1 MRAAGFRRVLIAA
14 LCLCMALPPSL
25 LTPPVRAQDAPLSDL
40 QRQAAL
46 DPIVIITGKRST
58 VEVVERLSKV
68 IELKDRIKRVDG
80 FDPNII
86 DVKALSPNRI
96 RVQALLQGVTTLVLT
111 DEFGNTFIIEVFVKG
126 DARHLQAIIDN
137 RFPDSSVEAY
147 KVQDSVAL
155 TGWVSQPEHITQIVE
170 IAEQFYPRVLNQM
183 NVGGVQQVKLKV
195 KIMEVQRS
203 KLRRMGINF
212 LTNNFDSAFVSSTPG
227 QLNTLDGFGLTPGNV
242 TASFTG
248 STLAAASLAFGY
260 VTDSGALSLFLDAL
274 KEEELLK
281 ILAEPILVT
290 TNGRPAMMLSGGEFP
305 ILVPQS
311 LGTVSIEWRPFGV
324 RMETVPIILGDGRV
338 RLEVMPE
345 VSERDF
351 ANSITLS
358 GSTVPAL
365 TTRRVNTQVE
375 MRFGQTLMLAGLL
388 SSRQTAQTQK
398 IPFLGELPWAG
409 SFFRRVS
416 YDDVE
421 TELVILVTPE
431 LVAPLEAG
439 QVPRG
444 GPGTFTSTPTDRELL
459 FGGMIEIP
467 KYGEACQGCMGMGA
481 CDDCQ
486 SGRRSQAFQLPVQEQ
501 SVPLTGAGQSES
513 APSTAT
519 RPMTSEEAAALL
531 RAPLRGPAQRSRPQ
545 LDPRTQTNPFAGGVR
560 QVQYQTSPGGSNRV
574 YQALGRGSQT
584 FRDRAGQ
591 NPYARTMA
599 PGAGPQITPGSR
611 SQRTLTIPPQQ
622 NLRQAVPRQTQPSR
636 TRGPGLIQP

>member
-1 MRAAGFRRVLIAA
+1 MRAGRLHRVLTAA
-14 LCLCMALPPSL
+14 LCFCVAVPPTSFGQMA
-25 LTPPVRAQDAPLSDL
+25 RAQDAPVNDL

-46 DPIVIITGKRST
+46 DPIVILTSKRST

-111 DEFGNTFIIEVFVKG
+111 DEFGNTYIIEVFVKG

-203 KLRRMGINF
+203 KMRRMGINF
-212 LTNNFDSAFVSSTPG
+212 LTNNFDSGFISSTPG
-227 QLNTLDGFGLTPGNV
+227 QLNRLDGFGLTPGNV

-248 STLAAASLAFGY
+248 STLSAASLAFGY
-260 VTDSGALSLFLDAL
+260 VTDAGALSLFLDAL

-290 TNGRPAMMLSGGEFP
+290 TNGRPAMMLAGGEFP

-324 RMETVPIILGDGRV
+324 KMETVPIILGDGRV

-351 ANSITLS
+351 ANSVTLS

-398 IPFLGELPWAG
+398 IPLLGELPWAG

-431 LVAPLEAG
+431 LVAPLESG
-439 QVPRG
+439 QVPAG
-444 GPGTFTSTPTDRELL
+444 GPGTYTSIPTDREL
-459 FGGMIEIP
+459 FFSGMIEVP
-467 KYGEACQGCMGMGA
+467 KYGEECQGCMGLGT

-501 SVPLTGAGQSES
+501 SVPLTNPEAGPFDSTVPGAVTGRG
-513 APSTAT
+513 T
-519 RPMTSEEAAALL
+519 MTPEEETAALL
-531 RAPLRGPAQRSRPQ
+531 RLPRQNRSQ
-545 LDPRTQTNPFAGGVR
+545 LNPFAGGVR
-560 QVQYQTSPGGSNRV
+560 QVNYQTSVPDGSSHV
-574 YQALGRGSQT
+574 YQALGRGSET
-584 FRDRAGQ
+584 FRDRASSISTTAS
-591 NPYARTMA
+591 PYETSMPR
-599 PGAGPQITPGSR
+599 GSGPQINPGNGG
-611 SQRTLTIPPQQ
+611 QRRLTIPSQ
-622 NLRQAVPRQTQPSR
+622 NPSR
-636 TRGPGLIQP
+636 QGPPPRSGRLPGLIEP

>member
-1 MRAAGFRRVLIAA
+1 MRPGGFRRVLTAA
-14 LCLCMALPPSL
+14 LCLSVLSPPFAFQQAA
-25 LTPPVRAQDAPLSDL
+25 RAQDAPLNDL

-46 DPIVIITGKRST
+46 DPIVILTARRST

-86 DVKALSPNRI
+86 DVKALSPNRV
-96 RVQALLQGVTTLVLT
+96 RVQALVQGVTTLILT
-111 DEFGNTFIIEVFVKG
+111 DEFNNTYIVEVFVKG
-126 DARHLQAIIDN
+126 DARHLQAIINN

-147 KVQDSVAL
+147 KVQDAVEL

-170 IAEQFYPRVLNQM
+170 IAEQFYPRVLNHM
-183 NVGGVQQVKLKV
+183 DVGGVQQVKLKV

-203 KLRRMGINF
+203 KLRRMGVNF
-212 LTNNFDSAFVSSTPG
+212 LTNNFDSTFVSSTPG
-227 QLNTLDGFGLTPGNV
+227 QLNTLDGFGLSPGNV

-248 STLAAASLAFGY
+248 STLAAAALAFGY
-260 VTDSGALSLFLDAL
+260 VTDAGALSLFLDAL
-274 KEEELLK
+274 KEEELLT

-324 RMETVPIILGDGRV
+324 KMETVPRILGGGRV

-351 ANSITLS
+351 ANSVTLS

-375 MRFGQTLMLAGLL
+375 MQFGQTLMLAGLL

-409 SFFRRVS
+409 TFFRRVS

-431 LVAPLEAG
+431 LVAPLDAD
-439 QVPRG
+439 QVPAG
-444 GPGTFTSTPTDRELL
+444 GPGTYTTYPTDRELFFSGL
-459 FGGMIEIP
+459 IEIP
-467 KYGEACQGCMGMGA
+467 KYGEECQGCMGMGT
-481 CDDCQ
+481 CGPHCTSD
-486 SGRRSQAFQLPVQEQ
+486 RRGQAFQLPMQEQ
-501 SVPLTGAGQSES
+501 TMPLTSPDGSPLSPVAPAGTRE
-513 APSTAT
+513 AAT
-519 RPMTSEEAAALL
+519 MSPEQEAAALFQIP
-531 RAPLRGPAQRSRPQ
+531 RRDRSS
-545 LDPRTQTNPFAGGVR
+545 TNPFAGGVR
-560 QVQYQTSPGGSNRV
+560 QVNYQNTSAAEPNRV
-574 YQALGRGSQT
+574 YQALGRGSET
-584 FRDRAGQ
+584 FRNRASPIGAA
-591 NPYARTMA
+591 NPYATSLPA
-599 PGAGPQITPGSR
+599 GSGPQINPGSR
-611 SQRTLTIPPQQ
+611 GQGRLTIP
-622 NLRQAVPRQTQPSR
+622 RRPS
-636 TRGPGLIQP
+636 TTSNPALPGLIGPQ